1 MIDARRRLPAPAP
14 SAAPARGPAAAQP
27 GGPGLHGRTRDAAG
41 ATQTR
46 PARTQTHRPAARS
59 APPGPRRWRTRLEP
73 AMRLRDSRAH
83 PRFDRSGRV
92 PHHLGLG
99 PPALRYA
106 ASVAH
111 RLLRN
116 ASRRLAPWRPPD
128 APLRPRQADIP
139 PEARPQPENAQV
151 RVCAAASSP
160 KPARS
165 ASGRRSPHPVG
176 TPRRAPCRH
185 RRRAASIAALRP
197 RQRGRRPQRYP
208 QPPLIRQARWAC
220 HYTRQMQLSTAEG
233 RAARRHFPWTAPRL
247 LKNLT
252 FERNG

>member
-1 MIDARRRLPAPAP
+1 
-14 SAAPARGPAAAQP
+14 
-27 GGPGLHGRTRDAAG
+27 
-41 ATQTR
+41 
-46 PARTQTHRPAARS
+46 
-59 APPGPRRWRTRLEP
+59 
-73 AMRLRDSRAH
+73 MRLRDSRAR

-99 PPALRYA
+99 PPALRYT

-139 PEARPQPENAQV
+139 PEARPPPENAQV

-165 ASGRRSPHPVG
+165 ASGRRSPSSGHAAPRALPASTKGSLDCRAAASSTRTPSTKISTAASYPTSPVG
-176 TPRRAPCRH
+176 LPLHATNAVVHSRRQGGASAFSLN
-185 RRRAASIAALRP
+185 RAS
-197 RQRGRRPQRYP
+197 
-208 QPPLIRQARWAC
+208 PPEKPHL
-220 HYTRQMQLSTAEG
+220 
-233 RAARRHFPWTAPRL
+233 
-247 LKNLT
+247 
-252 FERNG
+252 

>member
-139 PEARPQPENAQV
+139 PEARPQPETPRCGFAP
-151 RVCAAASSP
+151 RH
-160 KPARS
+160 
-165 ASGRRSPHPVG
+165 PHPSRHAA
-176 TPRRAPCRH
+176 RRVADPH
-185 RRRAASIAALRP
+185 TQWARRAARLAGIDEGQP
-197 RQRGRRPQRYP
+197 RLPRCGLVNADAVHKDIHSRLLSDKPGGPAITRDKCSCPQQKAGRRVG
-208 QPPLIRQARWAC
+208 I
-220 HYTRQMQLSTAEG
+220 
-233 RAARRHFPWTAPRL
+233 FPGPRL
-247 LKNLT
+247 AS
-252 FERNG
+252 